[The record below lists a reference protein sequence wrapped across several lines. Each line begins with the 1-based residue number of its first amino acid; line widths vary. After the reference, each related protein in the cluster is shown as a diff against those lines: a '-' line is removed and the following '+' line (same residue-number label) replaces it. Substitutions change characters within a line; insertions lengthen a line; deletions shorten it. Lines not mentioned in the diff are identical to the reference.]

1 MTAQSVLRLIPTP
14 PGKIVNGEILFQRCS
29 PDGKLSVTNLAELDP
44 TGAEIRA
51 IRGKEISM
59 IFQEPM
65 TSFGPLHTVGNQ
77 IMEAILL
84 HEKDVTQDQARKRAV
99 DLLKSVGIQSAGTIV
114 DSYPHQLSGGMR
126 QRAMIAMAISC
137 HPALLLADEP
147 TTALDVTVQAQILAL
162 LLRLKEEYGMAMM
175 YITHNLAVVA
185 EISDDVAVMYLGRVM
200 EYCNVHEITANPLH
214 PYTRALNASIPRID
228 GEIQKLE
235 PIRGTL
241 PSPYSIPNGC
251 VFHTRCRSAIPGVCD
266 QNPAPVYREVS
277 PGHLVNCHL
286 YDE

>member
-1 MTAQSVLRLIPTP
+1 
-14 PGKIVNGEILFQRCS
+14 
-29 PDGKLSVTNLAELDP
+29 
-44 TGAEIRA
+44 
-51 IRGKEISM
+51 
-59 IFQEPM
+59 
-65 TSFGPLHTVGNQ
+65 
-77 IMEAILL
+77 
-84 HEKDVTQDQARKRAV
+84 
-99 DLLKSVGIQSAGTIV
+99 
-114 DSYPHQLSGGMR
+114 LSGGMR

-241 PSPYSIPNGC
+241 PSSYSIPKGC
-251 VFHTRCRSAIPGVCD
+251 VFHTRCKSAIPGVCD

-277 PGHLVNCHL
+277 PGHWVNCHL
-286 YDE
+286 YDEGR